1 MKIELTEEGGKH
13 EVCFLIQ
20 KETAASY
27 ELKMLTENQIPCLAE
42 ARVKNVN
49 GETRL
54 LYDVSG
60 AVSLLEKEEEGT
72 LSAMVRAVFFSMARL
87 QDTLS
92 DYLLRPEGLLLSPE
106 TIFLLEERGEVLFLY
121 HPEAA
126 ENVQQSLE
134 ALTSWLI
141 QVLTP
146 KKQEEILLLY
156 GLYKKARE
164 ANVTLKSLADYW
176 QTAAG
181 GGEIVLTD
189 PETSWET
196 AATEAERE
204 QMQALFGLEDEAEEE
219 ELPGERSQLEED
231 TESYLPAAG
240 EGAYLPAE
248 SAFNAP
254 ETSFFTRL
262 RPYFF
267 ELFLAAVLVAAAV
280 IFLLY

>member
-1 MKIELTEEGGKH
+1 MKIEFTEEGGKRQ
-13 EVCFLIQ
+13 VCFSLQ
-20 KETAASY
+20 KETAASH
-27 ELKMLTENQIPCLAE
+27 ELRMLTENQIPYLAE
-42 ARVKNVN
+42 AHVKNVN
-49 GETRL
+49 GQTRL
-54 LYDVSG
+54 FYDVSG
-60 AVSLLEKEEEGT
+60 AVSLLEEEEEGT

-106 TIFLLEERGEVLFLY
+106 AIFLIEERGEVLFLY
-121 HPEAA
+121 HPEAE

-134 ALTSWLI
+134 VLTSWLI

-204 QMQALFGLEDEAEEE
+204 QMQELFGYEEEAEEDALPE
-219 ELPGERSQLEED
+219 ERALLEED
-231 TESYLPAAG
+231 EESYLPVVS

-254 ETSFFTRL
+254 QKSFFTRL
-262 RPYFF
+262 KPYLF